1 MATEAALLRLSF
13 GLLCLQVADNSENS
27 ERPRLPPVCTA
38 FNIFLPKTEATV
50 VEVMYDRWKK
60 RAHLGV
66 SFR

>member
-27 ERPRLPPVCTA
+27 ERPRLP
-38 FNIFLPKTEATV
+38 KTEAKV

>member
-13 GLLCLQVADNSENS
+13 GLLCLQVADKS

-38 FNIFLPKTEATV
+38 FDLFLPMTKAKV